1 MEMLEA
7 VLMRA
12 YLILYQTDFETD
24 DDDRSILPGKS
35 SVSECRAFTLLASV
49 CSCWRHTLMGWSDSP
64 TPHWVRHKLK
74 KLIEREYFNMCQYVI
89 IAVDDCIRYWWRY
102 IMQRNKR
109 KEHNVEKYIQ
119 LLTTL
124 SLIIL
129 VYIRLAA
136 VASYICEIPRNCL
149 KIRTYTVQG
158 HPRSSILVSIE
169 THMQL
174 HINPGP

>member
-1 MEMLEA
+1 
-7 VLMRA
+7 
-12 YLILYQTDFETD
+12 
-24 DDDRSILPGKS
+24 
-35 SVSECRAFTLLASV
+35 
-49 CSCWRHTLMGWSDSP
+49 
-64 TPHWVRHKLK
+64 
-74 KLIEREYFNMCQYVI
+74 
-89 IAVDDCIRYWWRY
+89 
-102 IMQRNKR
+102 MQRNKR

-169 THMQL
+169 THVQL
-174 HINPGP
+174 LISHK